1 MIKNQ
6 NRRANRKPF
15 ASYSKNRSN
24 IIIGER
30 VSTKASCEDYK
41 MFKRKIT
48 FIALF
53 AILLMLMLVPFIERP
68 RPQAAFRLDVEKVS
82 ISKSGISRSS
92 FFAVYPF

>member
-1 MIKNQ
+1 
-6 NRRANRKPF
+6 
-15 ASYSKNRSN
+15 
-24 IIIGER
+24 
-30 VSTKASCEDYK
+30 